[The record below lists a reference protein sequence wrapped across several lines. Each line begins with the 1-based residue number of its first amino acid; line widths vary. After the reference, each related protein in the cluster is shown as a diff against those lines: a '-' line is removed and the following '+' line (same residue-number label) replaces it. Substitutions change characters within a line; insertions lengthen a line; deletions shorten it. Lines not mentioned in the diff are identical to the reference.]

1 MRENARLQTF
11 PDWFAFR
18 GNYTTGGR
26 RRQKEVPRFTQVAN
40 AVPPLLA
47 EQLGLVLLRLS
58 FGRDPGQL
66 EVESRR
72 PERPGPA
79 CASSAIGETPS
90 SIRRQ

>member
-26 RRQKEVPRFTQVAN
+26 RRRKEVPRFTQVAN

-66 EVESRR
+66 EVES
-72 PERPGPA
+72 
-79 CASSAIGETPS
+79 SAQSDQDRLVPL
-90 SIRRQ
+90 QQ